1 MLLAL
6 TASQLTKLVQE
17 EKFLEPGILPNPQA
31 SRNSTRRLGFFP
43 PPGPSL
49 SLYTSTLDSISSRF
63 YLSPISSPLCSYL
76 FFCGGNCHPQF
87 GYLVPGG
94 REAFSLPT
102 LFNLGESSITD
113 APFTRLKTALLTAR
127 FSHQS
132 EKLVGKGW
140 ARRA

>member
-49 SLYTSTLDSISSRF
+49 SLYTSTLDSISSVFIFLPSLRHF
-63 YLSPISSPLCSYL
+63 ARICCFVGGTATHSSAILS
-76 FFCGGNCHPQF
+76 QEEERR
-87 GYLVPGG
+87 LVCPPSLIRG
-94 REAFSLPT
+94 RA
-102 LFNLGESSITD
+102 
-113 APFTRLKTALLTAR
+113 
-127 FSHQS
+127 
-132 EKLVGKGW
+132 V
-140 ARRA
+140 